1 MWLFF
6 GFLWRS
12 RWTRPLISDSFSLF
26 HTADFGQHARF
37 RQQAGLHNFLCSGP
51 RDFAQH
57 LLILTLSILLRRILI
72 KHMMLVYVLLC
83 FDLIDTFSSTVK
95 NVSKSIL
102 SRRKT
107 FVSPFSI
114 GRMFNRLFVGP
125 RYFVGQRRRGTIGKV
140 RLQLQIQST
149 PIFAQ
154 KWQKRGIAPEKV
166 PTPIVGDILEKN
178 TVRSPA
184 ARSLDRSI

>member
-1 MWLFF
+1 MFQYQF
-6 GFLWRS
+6 CREE
-12 RWTRPLISDSFSLF
+12 
-26 HTADFGQHARF
+26 
-37 RQQAGLHNFLCSGP
+37 
-51 RDFAQH
+51 
-57 LLILTLSILLRRILI
+57 
-72 KHMMLVYVLLC
+72 
-83 FDLIDTFSSTVK
+83 
-95 NVSKSIL
+95 
-102 SRRKT
+102 KT

-166 PTPIVGDILEKN
+166 PSPIVGDILEKN
-178 TVRSPA
+178 TIRSPA

>member
-1 MWLFF
+1 MN
-6 GFLWRS
+6 S
-12 RWTRPLISDSFSLF
+12 TLISDSFSLF
-26 HTADFGQHARF
+26 QTADFGQQARF
-37 RQQAGLHNFLCSGP
+37 RQHAGLHNFLCSGP

-57 LLILTLSILLRRILI
+57 LLILALSILLRRILI

-95 NVSKSIL
+95 NVSISIL

-166 PTPIVGDILEKN
+166 PSPIVGDILEKN
-178 TVRSPA
+178 TIRSPA